1 VILKRL
7 PVGPLGANCYI
18 AGDEKEKTGIIIDP
32 GGDAGKIIS
41 EIGNLGLKIEKIVL
55 THGHGDHIG
64 AANELKA
71 ATGAEIAIHGDD
83 VAVMKDKSLYEMFWL
98 DYNPVNQPDIL
109 LKDGDILEIGELK
122 FKVIHTPGHSRGSIC
137 LLVDG
142 ILFSGDT
149 LFNGSIGRTDLARWG
164 GDYNTIIKSI
174 KTKLLTLDDDIIVY
188 PGHGPKTAIGTER
201 RGNPFLS

>member
-83 VAVMKDKSLYEMFWL
+83 LAVMKDKSIYEMFWL
-98 DYNPVNQPDIL
+98 DYKPVNQPDIL
-109 LKDGDILEIGELK
+109 LKDGDILETGELK

-137 LLVDG
+137 LLGEGV
-142 ILFSGDT
+142 LFSGDT

-174 KTKLLTLDDDIIVY
+174 RTRLLTLEDVIIVY
-188 PGHGPKTAIGTER
+188 PGHGPKTTIGAER
-201 RGNPFLS
+201 RGNPFLT

>member
-1 VILKRL
+1 MILKRL

-83 VAVMKDKSLYEMFWL
+83 LAVMKDKSLYEMFWL

-109 LKDGDILEIGELK
+109 LKDGDILETGELK

-137 LLVDG
+137 LLGEGV
-142 ILFSGDT
+142 LFSGDT

-164 GDYNTIIKSI
+164 GDYNTIIKSF
-174 KTKLLTLDDDIIVY
+174 KTKLLTWMMFYSLH
-188 PGHGPKTAIGTER
+188 GHGRKPRSGPSAGVI
-201 RGNPFLS
+201 FSC